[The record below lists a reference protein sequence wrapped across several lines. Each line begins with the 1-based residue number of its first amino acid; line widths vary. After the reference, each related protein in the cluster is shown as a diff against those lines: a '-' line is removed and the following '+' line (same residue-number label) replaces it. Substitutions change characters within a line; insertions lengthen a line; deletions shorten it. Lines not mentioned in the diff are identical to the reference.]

1 MGIVKLFSKHR
12 EKNTRTVSLKYDQR
26 RHSSTSYF
34 TASPSIYSIPVDT
47 KMNNRP
53 IDSPNGLV
61 LNRDSAL
68 MLNTSGI
75 FPKGTSILSTTGTDI
90 QHTSKPRRKSES
102 KQSNQRSSQ
111 YSKRR
116 STSKVL
122 SMYDLK
128 CTCETPSTSRERN
141 NRASVPILDTA
152 ISNKY
157 EFDSKE
163 KSLKDPKNDSQLE
176 NGSGAGATGKK
187 KTKNKKQKKKQ

>member
-1 MGIVKLFSKHR
+1 
-12 EKNTRTVSLKYDQR
+12 
-26 RHSSTSYF
+26 
-34 TASPSIYSIPVDT
+34 
-47 KMNNRP
+47 MNNRP